1 MISRNL
7 AYKISV
13 GKRERSNLKSSLE
26 KMIKERSSVFRC
38 FSVPITK
45 KISTDFSFFSRIS
58 FTSVVIFR
66 KLRRI
71 QAAAPSVREAS
82 HARLSRV
89 NRFPCFL
96 YVTSTRPPNILC
108 VFFLS
113 FTRVV
118 IEQRR
123 AWGQLFSLGVVT
135 FRCLHGV
142 YKRCK
147 FGDFPLSIGCGMF
160 SILSLRIT

>member
-1 MISRNL
+1 M
-7 AYKISV
+7 
-13 GKRERSNLKSSLE
+13 
-26 KMIKERSSVFRC
+26 

-45 KISTDFSFFSRIS
+45 KILTDFSFFSRIS

-71 QAAAPSVREAS
+71 QAAAHSVREAS

>member
-1 MISRNL
+1 M
-7 AYKISV
+7 
-13 GKRERSNLKSSLE
+13 
-26 KMIKERSSVFRC
+26 

-82 HARLSRV
+82 HARLSRM

>member
-1 MISRNL
+1 M
-7 AYKISV
+7 
-13 GKRERSNLKSSLE
+13 
-26 KMIKERSSVFRC
+26 FR
-38 FSVPITK
+38 VPITK
-45 KISTDFSFFSRIS
+45 KISTDFSFFLAYILHISRHFS
-58 FTSVVIFR
+58 QAQANTGSR
-66 KLRRI
+66 SLRARGESR
-71 QAAAPSVREAS
+71 APLTCESIPV
-82 HARLSRV
+82 L
-89 NRFPCFL
+89 P
-96 YVTSTRPPNILC
+96 LC
-108 VFFLS
+108 DFHSSAKHFMRFFLS

>member
-1 MISRNL
+1 M
-7 AYKISV
+7 
-13 GKRERSNLKSSLE
+13 
-26 KMIKERSSVFRC
+26 

-123 AWGQLFSLGVVT
+123 AWGQLFSGKKRKKRNLRRPDPE
-135 FRCLHGV
+135 FRHIWRSSKCCAHRTGWTAGLWTDTSP
-142 YKRCK
+142 CAW
-147 FGDFPLSIGCGMF
+147 
-160 SILSLRIT
+160 